1 MPFRQTRIHSLFPLP
16 RVMISCC
23 ARSTTSASRGDAERR
38 ISRSYGIP
46 EAGEDLVVAVPQR
59 AAQVARSRS
68 HVPDPVFPGRAI
80 EVRRTLRVVCKPSLG
95 MKVAMSR
102 KTSMLAAP
110 RSPITSTCH
119 SDTGA
124 SKFMLSVTGRGASY
138 CAVIWAGVRAVS
150 DRGLDDADAIQLELV
165 TAEVTYEVQEVR

>member
-1 MPFRQTRIHSLFPLP
+1 MAFQKREKTSSLPY
-16 RVMISCC
+16 
-23 ARSTTSASRGDAERR
+23 RS
-38 ISRSYGIP
+38 
-46 EAGEDLVVAVPQR
+46 VPQR
-59 AAQVARSRS
+59 WRGPDRTCPIQCSQVAR
-68 HVPDPVFPGRAI
+68 I

-110 RSPITSTCH
+110 RSPITSRCH

-138 CAVIWAGVRAVS
+138 CAVIWAGVRAAPIVDS
-150 DRGLDDADAIQLELV
+150 TTLTRSSSSSSPPK
-165 TAEVTYEVQEVR
+165 